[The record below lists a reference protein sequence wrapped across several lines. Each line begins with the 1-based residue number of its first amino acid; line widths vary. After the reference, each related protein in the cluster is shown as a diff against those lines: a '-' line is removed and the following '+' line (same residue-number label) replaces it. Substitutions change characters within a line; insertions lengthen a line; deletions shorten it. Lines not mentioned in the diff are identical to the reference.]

1 MARKKKVG
9 FDTVT
14 LSTEFLSDSDLTR
27 VHHNIGASG
36 IVILLSIYLQAFKR
50 KGYFFPVNV
59 LTLGVVCGESFSTPA
74 DVKSAIEKML
84 DLGIFHREMYEK
96 YQILTSAKLQKIY
109 VAQSKTAKRTADIA
123 PEYSLIDINDASS
136 GTKTL
141 SDIELQE
148 LSRKIVQNWNMLHAD
163 GKGADMKVTEDLI
176 TMPDFL
182 ESLRAITEKYDATSD
197 IITWIDLERN
207 AFVEH
212 PHIGLGQ
219 IVGHEPTFRMLYNMG
234 EPTNFIPGEFSP
246 PRNMIHPAV
255 IQEARMKRSGY
266 SEEEITEVTSRL
278 LEQHQEAVPE
288 MPIPDQPPTPFS
300 PESIQEA
307 LDADDEDDGYDDTVT
322 DQKKQEEEEPTQ
334 IHDENVVTVYQDY
347 ASVQPE
353 SIPVF
358 ITNES
363 TSAVIL
369 EGDENNPTE
378 QIPPE
383 EELESPTRF
392 TLPNDLPSPA
402 PPCSPKKWFTNL
414 RNQPIIMDGKELLS
428 PEEEA
433 RREVLRREKE
443 EVERIS
449 AMEDQKSDDNSPYIT
464 EYDPELSPLL
474 KQILHTF
481 NTKYEEQNYPYM
493 DELRIDEE
501 FFSQEKHALDYL
513 RAYIE
518 KDERCRDIEFW
529 KVMVDGVIH
538 LFTFRSRH
546 WKQEKPHCLFDVLT
560 PPIVPE
566 TEKRDR
572 LRLLDSFIGYF
583 NYPNKLSDP
592 TAREAGKIF
601 MQMLEQEHKLIQQKE
616 ENGGNETEQTEQ
628 NEAVD
633 EADYPENI
641 TPVQKRLLDAMRS
654 NPEIPEGDRGW
665 LEERILHP
673 ERFKDPD
680 KPYGDRTDPLPWA
693 KKNPPSYEELIQDP
707 DFCHPLAHGN
717 SLKAR
722 E

>member
-1 MARKKKVG
+1 MARPKKLG
-9 FDTVT
+9 FDSFD
-14 LSTEFLSDSDLTR
+14 LSTEFFTDHR
-27 VHHNIGASG
+27 VHELASFLG
-36 IVILLSIYLQAFKR
+36 SDAVIVLLSIYVRALRHNGYYLQNSPTSLYLVVGDVHSSAGVDIAFVR
-50 KGYFFPVNV
+50 RVIDASV
-59 LTLGVVCGESFSTPA
+59 S
-74 DVKSAIEKML
+74 
-84 DLGIFHREMYEK
+84 LGIFDKNIYET
-96 YQILTSAKLQKIY
+96 YAVLTSSYLQQQYLSKCKI
-109 VAQSKTAKRTADIA
+109 AKRRNIDI
-123 PEYSLIDINDASS
+123 EERYRIITIEEDKKKKTEHRKKIDIN
-136 GTKTL
+136 
-141 SDIELQE
+141 E
-148 LSRKIVQNWNMLHAD
+148 LSRMIVQGWNMAFSAHPSQIVPEDMLSDPLFID
-163 GKGADMKVTEDLI
+163 GLKELI
-176 TMPDFL
+176 
-182 ESLRAITEKYDATSD
+182 EKYPDYAE
-197 IITWIDLERN
+197 IDPWFALFRN
-207 AFVEH
+207 ALLNH
-212 PHIGLGQ
+212 PELHLAS
-219 IVGHEPTFRMLYNMG
+219 IVCDEPIFRILFDMG
-234 EPTNFIPGEFSP
+234 EPTNFIPNEFSP

-266 SEEEITEVTSRL
+266 SDEEITEATSRL
-278 LEQHQEAVPE
+278 LEQHQEAVSE
-288 MPIPDQPPTPFS
+288 MTIPDQPPTPFS

-402 PPCSPKKWFTNL
+402 PPSSPKKWFTNL

-449 AMEDQKSDDNSPYIT
+449 AMEDQKSDDNSPYTT

-546 WKQEKPHCLFDVLT
+546 WKQEKPHCLLYVLT

-592 TAREAGKIF
+592 TA
-601 MQMLEQEHKLIQQKE
+601 
-616 ENGGNETEQTEQ
+616 
-628 NEAVD
+628 
-633 EADYPENI
+633 
-641 TPVQKRLLDAMRS
+641 
-654 NPEIPEGDRGW
+654 
-665 LEERILHP
+665 
-673 ERFKDPD
+673 
-680 KPYGDRTDPLPWA
+680 
-693 KKNPPSYEELIQDP
+693 
-707 DFCHPLAHGN
+707 
-717 SLKAR
+717 
-722 E
+722 

>member
-1 MARKKKVG
+1 MARKKKIG
-9 FDTVT
+9 FDTVA
-14 LSTEFLSDSDLTR
+14 LSTEIHSDSDLTR

-36 IVILLSIYLQAFKR
+36 VVILLSIYLQAFKR

-59 LTLGVVCGESFSTPA
+59 LTLGVVCGESLSTPE

-84 DLGIFHREMYEK
+84 DLGIFHREMYEN

-123 PEYSLIDINDASS
+123 PEHSLIDMNDASS

-141 SDIELQE
+141 SDIELQD
-148 LSRKIVQNWNMLHAD
+148 LSRKIVQNWNMLHSD
-163 GKGADMKVTEDLI
+163 GKWADMKVTEDLI

-182 ESLRAITEKYDATSD
+182 ESLRYIIEKYDGTSD
-197 IITWIDLERN
+197 IISWIDLERN

-234 EPTNFIPGEFSP
+234 EPADFIPGEFSP

-266 SEEEITEVTSRL
+266 SEEEITDVTSRL
-278 LEQHQEAVPE
+278 LEQQ
-288 MPIPDQPPTPFS
+288 QSSPFS

-307 LDADDEDDGYDDTVT
+307 LDADDENDDYDDTVT
-322 DQKKQEEEEPTQ
+322 DQKNQEEPIQTC
-334 IHDENVVTVYQDY
+334 DENVVMMCQDCI
-347 ASVQPE
+347 STQPE

-363 TSAVIL
+363 TSTVIL

-378 QIPPE
+378 KAQHE

-392 TLPNDLPSPA
+392 TLPDDLPSPA
-402 PPCSPKKWFTNL
+402 PPSTPKKWFTNL
-414 RNQPIIMDGKELLS
+414 RNQPIMMDGKELLS

-443 EVERIS
+443 EVERMS

-464 EYDPELSPLL
+464 KYDPELSPLL

-481 NTKYEEQNYPYM
+481 NSKYEEQNYPYM
-493 DELRIDEE
+493 DELRINEE
-501 FFSQEKHALDYL
+501 FFSKEKHALDYL

-518 KDERCRDIEFW
+518 QDERCRDIEFW
-529 KVMVDGVIH
+529 NVMVDGVIH
-538 LFTFRSRH
+538 LLTFRSRH
-546 WKQEKPHCLFDVLT
+546 WKQERPHFLFDVLS
-560 PPIVPE
+560 PPIIPE

-572 LRLLDSFIGYF
+572 LRLVGSFIGYF
-583 NYPNKLSDP
+583 NDPNKLSDP

-601 MQMLEQEHKLIQQKE
+601 MQMLEQEHKLIRQKE
-616 ENGGNETEQTEQ
+616 ENSGNETEQTSP
-628 NEAVD
+628 NEAV
-633 EADYPENI
+633 EADYPEDI
-641 TPVQKRLLDAMRS
+641 TPTQKRLLDAMRS

-693 KKNPPSYEELIQDP
+693 KKNPLSYEELIQDP

-722 E
+722 D